1 MTSLAQ
7 IRSAGFGGV
16 LACLVKKLRYRRL
29 ARRHGFDPWHAKS
42 PFECRGYKREVVQLA
57 EALQPQAAVEI
68 GCGLGEIVSR
78 IRGCRRF
85 GFDIDA
91 RVIPA
96 ARELHGAGCSFD
108 CASLADVDMVRRAV
122 GDAGA
127 DLLVMVNWPH
137 ALPWSELAAQVRRL
151 AQAVSSKLLIIDT
164 IVPGTP
170 GYAHYH
176 AAAELR
182 SLGPVLKSLPSI
194 DGVRTI
200 HIVALNVR

>member
-16 LACLVKKLRYRRL
+16 FACLVKKLRYRRL

-57 EALQPQAAVEI
+57 ESLHPQAVIEI

-78 IRGCRRF
+78 IGDCRRF
-85 GFDIDA
+85 GFDIDP
-91 RVIPA
+91 RVVPA
-96 ARELHGAGCSFD
+96 AHELHGAHCRFE
-108 CASLADVDMVRRAV
+108 CAGLTDVDMVHRVV
-122 GDAGA
+122 GGAGA

-137 ALPWSELAAQVRRL
+137 ALPWVELAAQVRRL
-151 AQAVSSKLLIIDT
+151 TQAVSLRRLIIDT
-164 IVPGTP
+164 IEPGTP
-170 GYAHYH
+170 GYAHHH
-176 AAAELR
+176 AAAELA

-200 HIVALNVR
+200 HVVALEAG

>member
-16 LACLVKKLRYRRL
+16 FACLAKKLHYRRL

-57 EALQPQAAVEI
+57 EALQPQVAVEI

-85 GFDIDA
+85 GFDVDA
-91 RVIPA
+91 RVVPA
-96 ARELHGAGCSFD
+96 ARELHGARCRFE
-108 CASLADVDMVRRAV
+108 CAGLADVETVQRVV
-122 GDAGA
+122 GAAGA

-137 ALPWSELAAQVRRL
+137 GLPWVELAEQVRRL
-151 AQAVSSKLLIIDT
+151 TQAVSLKRLIIDT
-164 IVPGTP
+164 IAPGTP
-170 GYAHYH
+170 GYAHHH
-176 AAAELR
+176 AAVELT
-182 SLGPVLKSLPSI
+182 SLGPILRSLPSI

-200 HIVALNVR
+200 HVVALETR

>member
-16 LACLVKKLRYRRL
+16 FTCLAKKLRYRQL

-57 EALQPQAAVEI
+57 EALQPQAVIEI

-78 IRGCRRF
+78 IRDCHRF

-91 RVIPA
+91 RVVPA
-96 ARELHGAGCSFD
+96 ARELYGARCRFE
-108 CASLADVDMVRRAV
+108 CAGLADVDTVQRVVGAV
-122 GDAGA
+122 GA

-137 ALPWSELAAQVRRL
+137 ALPWAELAVQVRRL
-151 AQAVSSKLLIIDT
+151 TQAVSLKRLIIDT
-164 IVPGTP
+164 IASGTP
-170 GYAHYH
+170 GYAHHH
-176 AAAELR
+176 AAAELT
-182 SLGPVLKSLPSI
+182 SLGPVLESLPSI

-200 HIVALNVR
+200 HVVALEAG